1 MTRLVLIR
9 HGQTAWNKSGK
20 YQGQSDVALS
30 EEGLEQARCLAE
42 HFPVEKLDAVYASD
56 LSRAM
61 VTAETVAQKFGLEVR
76 PEPAFRELSFGKWE
90 GLTSAEIVAG
100 WPDAMANF
108 LTHPD
113 IMEIPQGESFPQV
126 QQRAMARL
134 KEIVAEHEPH
144 DHTVG
149 IFAHGAV
156 LRTILTGIMQ
166 MPLSQVWTLSQYN
179 TAVNI
184 VRFDEGR
191 PTVELLNSTAHLAME
206 GLSGKGKI

>member
-61 VTAETVAQKFGLEVR
+61 VTAETVAQKFGLDVR

-90 GLTSAEIVAG
+90 GLTYAEIVAG
-100 WPDAMANF
+100 WPEAMANF

-206 GLSGKGKI
+206 RLSGKGKI

>member
-90 GLTSAEIVAG
+90 GLTYAEIVAG
-100 WPDAMANF
+100 WPEAMANF

-134 KEIVAEHEPH
+134 KEIVAEHELH

>member
-90 GLTSAEIVAG
+90 GLTYAEIVAG
-100 WPDAMANF
+100 WPEAMANF

-126 QQRAMARL
+126 QQRAMTRL

-144 DHTVG
+144 DHIVG

>member
-61 VTAETVAQKFGLEVR
+61 VTAETVAQKFDLDVR

-90 GLTSAEIVAG
+90 GLTYAEIVAG

-134 KEIVAEHEPH
+134 KKIVAEHEPH

>member
-90 GLTSAEIVAG
+90 GLTYAEIVAG
-100 WPDAMANF
+100 WPEAMANF

-134 KEIVAEHEPH
+134 REIVAEHEPH

>member
-90 GLTSAEIVAG
+90 GLTYAEIVAG

-126 QQRAMARL
+126 QQRAIARL

>member
-61 VTAETVAQKFGLEVR
+61 VTAETVAQKFDLDVR

-90 GLTSAEIVAG
+90 GLTYAEIVAG

>member
-61 VTAETVAQKFGLEVR
+61 VTAETVAQKFGLDVR

-90 GLTSAEIVAG
+90 GLTYAEIVAG

>member
-90 GLTSAEIVAG
+90 GLTYAEIVAG
-100 WPDAMANF
+100 WPEAMANF

-113 IMEIPQGESFPQV
+113 IMEIPQGESFSQV

>member
-90 GLTSAEIVAG
+90 GLTYAEIVAG

>member
-1 MTRLVLIR
+1 ML
-9 HGQTAWNKSGK
+9 
-20 YQGQSDVALS
+20 
-30 EEGLEQARCLAE
+30 
-42 HFPVEKLDAVYASD
+42 
-56 LSRAM
+56 
-61 VTAETVAQKFGLEVR
+61 TAETVAQKFDLDVR

-90 GLTSAEIVAG
+90 GLTYAEIVAG

-108 LTHPD
+108 LIHPD

>member
-61 VTAETVAQKFGLEVR
+61 VTAETVAQKFDLDVR

-90 GLTSAEIVAG
+90 GLTYAEIVAG

-134 KEIVAEHEPH
+134 REIVAEHEPH

>member
-1 MTRLVLIR
+1 
-9 HGQTAWNKSGK
+9 
-20 YQGQSDVALS
+20 
-30 EEGLEQARCLAE
+30 
-42 HFPVEKLDAVYASD
+42 
-56 LSRAM
+56 
-61 VTAETVAQKFGLEVR
+61 
-76 PEPAFRELSFGKWE
+76 
-90 GLTSAEIVAG
+90 
-100 WPDAMANF
+100 MANF

-126 QQRAMARL
+126 QQRAMTRL
-134 KEIVAEHEPH
+134 REIVAEHEPH

>member
-9 HGQTAWNKSGK
+9 HGKTAWNKSGK

-90 GLTSAEIVAG
+90 GLTYAEIVAG
-100 WPDAMANF
+100 WPEAMANF

-126 QQRAMARL
+126 QQRAMTRL
-134 KEIVAEHEPH
+134 REIVAEHEPH

>member
-42 HFPVEKLDAVYASD
+42 HFPAEKLDAVYASD

-90 GLTSAEIVAG
+90 GLTYAEIVAG
-100 WPDAMANF
+100 WPEAMANF

>member
-90 GLTSAEIVAG
+90 GLTYAEIVAG
-100 WPDAMANF
+100 WPEAMANF